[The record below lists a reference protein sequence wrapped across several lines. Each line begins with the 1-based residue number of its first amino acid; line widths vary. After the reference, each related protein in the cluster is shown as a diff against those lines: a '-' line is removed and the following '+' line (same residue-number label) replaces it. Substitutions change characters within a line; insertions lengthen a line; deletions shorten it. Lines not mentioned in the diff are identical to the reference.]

1 MGFESTLGWKLL
13 YREELRED
21 PVIDAHRY
29 TAVVAIHVHTIVT
42 HHGRSFKA
50 PLAYQT
56 CTRAAS
62 AAQRLR
68 SNGQTGSYPQRLH
81 DRGVGLK
88 LVQSREIFQHPV
100 PQSR

>member
-13 YREELRED
+13 YREELLEE

-29 TAVVAIHVHTIVT
+29 TAVVAIHVHIIVT
-42 HHGRSFKA
+42 HHGQSFKA

-56 CTRAAS
+56 CTREAS

-68 SNGQTGSYPQRLH
+68 SNGL
-81 DRGVGLK
+81 VG
-88 LVQSREIFQHPV
+88 REYEV
-100 PQSR
+100 LDE